1 MTSVVF
7 SLDCGEGNALIK
19 SRLCSCVHRR
29 DKQITRDDTQGMK
42 AGSKKK
48 EEEEEEEME
57 ETKTVSVA

>member
-1 MTSVVF
+1 M
-7 SLDCGEGNALIK
+7 LIK

-42 AGSKKK
+42 VGSKKK